1 MTEKLTEQLSALM
14 DNECTE
20 HERALALRRL
30 GKEIELLACWQRYH
44 LISDAV
50 KGNMPSI
57 VTPDFSTRMSKL
69 IAAEEPLSKS
79 QTQAQ
84 TQVQIDRQNRPS
96 SARPAWLKPV
106 AGFALAASV
115 TGVALLGLRVLDSVS
130 IEGTQLAQQTMQPAS
145 LDISTPDIST
155 PAASAEAALEI
166 AVMPSAEQEQ
176 QNQKVEKLNAYL
188 ANHNELATLNGI
200 SGVMPYVRM
209 VNYQASR

>member
-57 VTPDFSTRMSKL
+57 VTPDFSIRMSKL
-69 IAAEEPLSKS
+69 IAAEAPLSES
-79 QTQAQ
+79 QTK
-84 TQVQIDRQNRPS
+84 VQIDRHKRSS

-106 AGFALAASV
+106 AGFAVAASV

-130 IEGTQLAQQTMQPAS
+130 IEGTQLVQQTMQPAS
-145 LDISTPDIST
+145 LKEST
-155 PAASAEAALEI
+155 PAAPTESALKIAAT
-166 AVMPSAEQEQ
+166 PSTEQD
-176 QNQKVEKLNAYL
+176 QKVEKLNAYL

-200 SGVMPYVRM
+200 NGVMPYVRM